1 MKKPMLFNTKTLPV
15 LGALIYLCSFHV
27 AADYATELVAK
38 TKPSLTDK
46 NCEAVERQWVK
57 PNSLTEDITEQRFTL
72 LGRAKFSVL
81 FWDIYES
88 SLSTADGQR
97 PFSHLCQ
104 ELLFEIHYL
113 RDISKKD
120 LLDNTVSQWQ
130 HLSLKESEYS
140 AFLPLLESIWQDIK
154 KGDRLSMLTQQN
166 KTVFYLNREHIGEIE
181 SSTFAK
187 TFLGIWIDENTSEPK
202 LRLKLL
208 GDNV

>member
-1 MKKPMLFNTKTLPV
+1 MLLSTKILPV
-15 LGALIYLCSFHV
+15 LVALIYFCSWNA
-27 AADYATELVAK
+27 AADYDKESVVN
-38 TKPSLTDK
+38 TKPSITDE
-46 NCEAVERQWVK
+46 NCSAVEAQQIK
-57 PNSLTEDITEQRFTL
+57 PNSLTEHINEQHFTL
-72 LGRAKFSVL
+72 LGKAKFSVL

-104 ELLFEIHYL
+104 QLLFEIHYL

-120 LLDNTVSQWQ
+120 LIDNTVSQWQ
-130 HLSLKESEYS
+130 HLSFNESEYS

-187 TFLGIWIDENTSEPK
+187 TFMDIWIDENTSEPK